1 MPHEESLSI
10 DENRGNAKCMA
21 EPHRV
26 ASSITA
32 RELCVANLEKV
43 NLKAI
48 TLFDRLLPATQT
60 KTLDQFQNQLGEDL
74 ACTAYPSEA
83 AISQIDF
90 QPTWRGVYGTVCP
103 DVNLR
108 SRVRDSVRLHC
119 GPVSSSQAHRENHFG
134 EDAVIGEII
143 R

>member
-1 MPHEESLSI
+1 MYGGTTPCRVI
-10 DENRGNAKCMA
+10 DDGAQ
-21 EPHRV
+21 
-26 ASSITA
+26 
-32 RELCVANLEKV
+32 LCVANLEKV

-90 QPTWRGVYGTVCP
+90 QPTWRGVYGSCM
-103 DVNLR
+103 
-108 SRVRDSVRLHC
+108 SRRQSLALGYAIQSDSTA
-119 GPVSSSQAHRENHFG
+119 GQYHRRKH
-134 EDAVIGEII
+134 IGKITSVKMP
-143 R
+143 